1 MKNHRKIK
9 FGLQYSG
16 IRSPARYWGIQ
27 CVGRNVEIR
36 QPRDRSDAR
45 GAAVAHNRAWR
56 VAYEGLLPEAVL
68 AGFDP
73 DPDPETV
80 DDWHER
86 LQGAGD
92 LGLVARDG
100 DNVVGYALFQ
110 WADTKPFV
118 DPGAAGLKEIYVDP
132 DHWGEGAGSDLLAAG
147 IERLPAEASAL
158 VLGMFADNEVGRRFY
173 EARGF
178 EAVDETTTE
187 VAGESYPVVVY
198 ERPLGE

>member
-9 FGLQYSG
+9 FALQFSA
-16 IRSPARYWGIQ
+16 ITLPARYWGIRF
-27 CVGRNVEIR
+27 VGRNVKIH

-56 VAYEGLLPEAVL
+56 VAYDGLLPDDVL

-80 DDWHER
+80 DDWHDR
-86 LQGAGD
+86 LAAAGD
-92 LGLVARDG
+92 LALVARVG
-100 DNVVGYALFQ
+100 DDVVGYALLQ

-118 DPGAAGLKEIYVDP
+118 DPDAAGLKEIYVRP
-132 DHWGEGAGSDLLAAG
+132 DHWGEGAGSELLAAG
-147 IERLPAEASAL
+147 IDRVPDEASAL
-158 VLGMFADNEVGRRFY
+158 VLGMFADNEVGQRFY

-187 VAGESYPVVVY
+187 VAGESYPITVY

>member
-9 FGLQYSG
+9 FALKLSA
-16 IRSPARYWGIQ
+16 IAPPARYWWIR
-27 CVGRNVEIR
+27 CVEQIVKIH
-36 QPRDRSDAR
+36 QPRERSDAR

-56 VAYEGLLPEAVL
+56 AAYEGLLPEDVL
-68 AGFDP
+68 ARFDP
-73 DPDPETV
+73 DPGPETV

-86 LQGAGD
+86 LQAAGD
-92 LGLVARDG
+92 LALVARDG
-100 DNVVGYALFQ
+100 DDVVGYALFR

-118 DPGAAGLKEIYVDP
+118 DPGAAGLKEIYVHP
-132 DHWGEGAGSDLLAAG
+132 DHWGEGAGSELLRAG
-147 IERLPAEASAL
+147 IDRLPDEASAL
-158 VLGMFADNEVGRRFY
+158 VLGMLAGNDVGRRFY

-187 VAGESYPVVVY
+187 VAGESYPVTVY